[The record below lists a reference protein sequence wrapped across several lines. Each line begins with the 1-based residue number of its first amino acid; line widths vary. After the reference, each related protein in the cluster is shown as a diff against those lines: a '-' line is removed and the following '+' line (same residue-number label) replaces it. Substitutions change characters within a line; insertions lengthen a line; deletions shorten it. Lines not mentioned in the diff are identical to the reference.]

1 MLLLNL
7 GDSLPLLTQQPI
19 EIAMTFTFTQQI
31 ESTQNEIA
39 QLQARLDTYS
49 KTDDYLTQSEE
60 LLHQVT
66 DAGFE
71 EKDLQI
77 VRDRLQ
83 EVWDIEH
90 SYDAASELN
99 SANSLIVELQNK
111 IKSLEVSLETA
122 LTQRDRATQKYTE
135 VLKQSISSSPEVEFL
150 DIFHELCT
158 GDESP
163 QELEEEVKLEVLEV
177 RVKNFIKSFNADKT
191 TWEDMREYIRDDGE
205 KFLQQLTMAR
215 TKKHDRIMQWLP
227 HALANCIQTGDS
239 SDGGWVGK
247 TIWKKSQ
254 DILKERTKAAL
265 ATKELTIED
274 AYRQQQQPD
283 WLDETV
289 LLVDKLVRQDTTFA
303 QNALGAKRMVTELF
317 SKYQSYVDT
326 IATKM
331 FELISSSED
340 SEVVFMWVEDAY
352 KAYKECQ
359 KNALVAA

>member
-1 MLLLNL
+1 
-7 GDSLPLLTQQPI
+7 
-19 EIAMTFTFTQQI
+19 MTFTFTQQI
-31 ESTQNEIA
+31 ESTQNEIT
-39 QLQARLDTYS
+39 QLQTKLETYS

-60 LLHQVT
+60 LLHQAT
-66 DAGFE
+66 DAGFK

-83 EVWDIEH
+83 EVWDIQH
-90 SYDAASELN
+90 SYNSTDELED
-99 SANSLIVELQNK
+99 ANSLIVELQNK

-122 LTQRDRATQKYTE
+122 LEQRDRSTQKYTE
-135 VLKQSISSSPEVEFL
+135 LLKQSINSSPEVEFL
-150 DIFHELCT
+150 DTFHEMST

-163 QELEEEVKLEVLEV
+163 QEESRDVKVVSSEEVKPEVLEV
-177 RVKNFIKSFNADKT
+177 RIKNFIKSFNADKS
-191 TWEDMREYIRDDGE
+191 TWEDMRQYIRDDGE

-274 AYRQQQQPD
+274 AYRQQRRPD
-283 WLDETV
+283 WGDETV
-289 LLVDKLVRQDTTFA
+289 LLAHKLVKQDTTIA

-317 SKYQSYVDT
+317 VKYQSDVDV

-331 FELISSSED
+331 FELISSEED

-352 KAYKECQ
+352 KEYQ
-359 KNALVAA
+359 KNTLIAA

>member
-1 MLLLNL
+1 
-7 GDSLPLLTQQPI
+7 
-19 EIAMTFTFTQQI
+19 MTFTFTQQI

-39 QLQARLDTYS
+39 QLQAKLDTYS

-60 LLHQVT
+60 LLHQAT
-66 DAGFE
+66 DAGFK

-90 SYDAASELN
+90 SYDVTSELN
-99 SANSLIVELQNK
+99 EANSLIVELQNK

-135 VLKQSISSSPEVEFL
+135 VLKQSINSSPEVKFL
-150 DIFHELCT
+150 DSFHELCT

-163 QELEEEVKLEVLEV
+163 QELESRDVEVVSSEEVKPELLEV
-177 RVKNFIKSFNADKT
+177 RIKNFIKSFNADKS
-191 TWEDMREYIRDDGE
+191 TWEDMRQYIRDDGE

-227 HALANCIQTGDS
+227 EALANCIQTGDS

-274 AYRQQQQPD
+274 AHRQQLEAEAIP
-283 WLDETV
+283 WEGKIKE
-289 LLVDKLVRQDTTFA
+289 LVAKFMEEEPFA
-303 QNALGAKRMVTELF
+303 PLSTAAGVKRMVRELF
-317 SKYQSYVDT
+317 DDYSKDVDA

-331 FELISSSED
+331 FELISLEED
-340 SEVVFMWVEDAY
+340 SEVIFMWVEDAY
-352 KAYKECQ
+352 KEYQ
-359 KNALVAA
+359 KVH